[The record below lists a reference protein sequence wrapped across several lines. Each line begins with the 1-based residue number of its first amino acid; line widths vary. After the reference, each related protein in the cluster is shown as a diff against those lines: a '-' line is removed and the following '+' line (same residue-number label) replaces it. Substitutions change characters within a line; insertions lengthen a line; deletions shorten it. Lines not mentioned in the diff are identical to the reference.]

1 MLKRAHSRR
10 TRRLA
15 LPPRA
20 PRAPPARPA
29 RLALRPRVPPPH
41 AAKEGHR
48 DRAALGVPLETA
60 KGPNVSRETFVRL
73 LILARIAS
81 ASPSSGL
88 CLAPA
93 AAVVVSQPAAASVQP
108 TARPM
113 AKRRRIRKSLRLSS
127 ESRKGPLPITPGQ
140 NDPVSSIMRRCRTG
154 TPARFRI
161 RYLFAIARPAGGT
174 KGRQAGS
181 AVPCEDD
188 IACS

>member
-60 KGPNVSRETFVRL
+60 KGPNVSRETPVLKHQIVSRETFSASGCLEARRDRS
-73 LILARIAS
+73 RIAS
-81 ASPSSGL
+81 PARAPPVLRIRGAVGARARFYTGES
-88 CLAPA
+88 AAQRPA
-93 AAVVVSQPAAASVQP
+93 ASTRV
-108 TARPM
+108 RE
-113 AKRRRIRKSLRLSS
+113 RRDALRLRCGRGRGVTPCGFDAG
-127 ESRKGPLPITPGQ
+127 ES
-140 NDPVSSIMRRCRTG
+140 
-154 TPARFRI
+154 A
-161 RYLFAIARPAGGT
+161 A
-174 KGRQAGS
+174 
-181 AVPCEDD
+181 
-188 IACS
+188 

>member
-1 MLKRAHSRR
+1 MHTNGSQPHRG
-10 TRRLA
+10 RRLSKPSFGL
-15 LPPRA
+15 LPCS
-20 PRAPPARPA
+20 
-29 RLALRPRVPPPH
+29 
-41 AAKEGHR
+41 
-48 DRAALGVPLETA
+48 T
-60 KGPNVSRETFVRL
+60 PNVSREAFVRL
-73 LILARIAS
+73 LILARTAS
-81 ASPSSGL
+81 ASPNRGL
-88 CLAPA
+88 CLASA

-113 AKRRRIRKSLRLSS
+113 AKRRRIRKSLRLFS
-127 ESRKGPLPITPGQ
+127 ESRKGLLPTTPGQ

>member
-60 KGPNVSRETFVRL
+60 KGPNVSRETPVL
-73 LILARIAS
+73 KHQI
-81 ASPSSGL
+81 
-88 CLAPA
+88 
-93 AAVVVSQPAAASVQP
+93 VSRE
-108 TARPM
+108 TFE
-113 AKRRRIRKSLRLSS
+113 RIRVPRGEEGS
-127 ESRKGPLPITPGQ
+127 EPDR
-140 NDPVSSIMRRCRTG
+140 V
-154 TPARFRI
+154 AR
-161 RYLFAIARPAGGT
+161 
-174 KGRQAGS
+174 AGS
-181 AVPCEDD
+181 AGSAHPWCGGGAGAVLHGRERDATSCGFYTGASATRRPAASMRARAWRDVLRLRRGRAAVRRTTAREEGHMRRPFVRTGRL
-188 IACS
+188 AMRVR

>member
-1 MLKRAHSRR
+1 MINPHILLQLCVRAAKAEQRIAVLFLGVLDVYKRQMQPEARPPRTTRHQLAFNPPASRR
-10 TRRLA
+10 QRD
-15 LPPRA
+15 PKQ
-20 PRAPPARPA
+20 PAA
-29 RLALRPRVPPPH
+29 NPPPS
-41 AAKEGHR
+41 
-48 DRAALGVPLETA
+48 PT
-60 KGPNVSRETFVRL
+60 PVSYTHLDVYKRQ
-73 LILARIAS
+73 
-81 ASPSSGL
+81 
-88 CLAPA
+88 
-93 AAVVVSQPAAASVQP
+93 AVVVSQPAAASVQP